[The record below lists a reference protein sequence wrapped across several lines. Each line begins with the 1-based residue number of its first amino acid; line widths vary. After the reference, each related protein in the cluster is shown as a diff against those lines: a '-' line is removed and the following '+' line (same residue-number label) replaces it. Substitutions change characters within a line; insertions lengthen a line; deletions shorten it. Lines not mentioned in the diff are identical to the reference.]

1 MEQTFK
7 FQKTPQLSRKDFAY
21 ESIKQAIV
29 NGHLAP
35 GDRLRE
41 ADIAAQMGISRGP
54 VREAFNRLAQ
64 EGLVHSHPYRETV
77 VAEMNPE
84 QTEEIFVPI
93 RRIIETFA
101 AEHACEKLTAQD
113 YGQLEE
119 LIRQMEDACKEE
131 NLDELTNLDMQF
143 HSYLIE
149 AAGSATVQALWNIII
164 TKIHAR
170 LLYQG
175 IQHDKLEVVPEQH
188 REYLSCIRA
197 NDTEKIKKHLFDHI
211 Y

>member
-1 MEQTFK
+1 MDNSFK

-21 ESIKQAIV
+21 ESIKQAIISG
-29 NGHLAP
+29 NLAP

-64 EGLVHSHPYRETV
+64 EGLIHSHPYRETV
-77 VAEMNPE
+77 VAEMHPE

-93 RRIIETFA
+93 RRIIETYA
-101 AEHACEKLTAQD
+101 AEHASEKLTEQN
-113 YGQLEE
+113 YQQLEA
-119 LIRQMEDACKEE
+119 LIQEMKAACREE

-143 HSYLIE
+143 HTYLIE
-149 AAGSATVQALWNIII
+149 STSNATINALWNIII

-175 IQHDKLEVVPEQH
+175 IHHDKLEIVPEQH
-188 REYLSCIRA
+188 AEYLAYIRSHDA
-197 NDTEKIKKHLFDHI
+197 EAIREHLLTHI